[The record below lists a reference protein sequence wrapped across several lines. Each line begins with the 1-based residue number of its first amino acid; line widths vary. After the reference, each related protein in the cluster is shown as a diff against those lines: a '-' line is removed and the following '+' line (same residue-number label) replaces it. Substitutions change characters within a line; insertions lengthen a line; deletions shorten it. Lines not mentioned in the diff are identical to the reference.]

1 MEKILLI
8 EDNQFI
14 RENAAQI
21 LTFAH
26 YDVLLAEDGKQ
37 GIASA
42 IKNLPDLI
50 ICDIMMPESDGFC
63 VLETLK
69 KHPDTS
75 EIPVVFL
82 SAKSTKM
89 DRSYGLELGAADYLT
104 KPFSEQDLL
113 KVVENILHP
122 HHDKV

>member
-89 DRSYGLELGAADYLT
+89 DRSYGLELGATDYLT

>member
-8 EDNQFI
+8 EDNEFI
-14 RENAAQI
+14 RENAAQMLSFAQYEV
-21 LTFAH
+21 LT
-26 YDVLLAEDGKQ
+26 AEDGKK

-69 KHPDTS
+69 KLPETS
-75 EIPVVFL
+75 DIPIVFL
-82 SAKSTKM
+82 SAKSTKENK
-89 DRSYGLELGAADYLT
+89 SYGLEMGAADYLT

-113 KVVENILHP
+113 NVVENILH
-122 HHDKV
+122 HRHNKV